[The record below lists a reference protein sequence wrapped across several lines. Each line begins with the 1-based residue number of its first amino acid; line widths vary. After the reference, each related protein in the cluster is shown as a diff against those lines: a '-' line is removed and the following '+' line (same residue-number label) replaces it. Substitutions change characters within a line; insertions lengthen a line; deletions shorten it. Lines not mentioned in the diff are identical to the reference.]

1 MGGPKVTKQDQ
12 KALIEIIG
20 ATVTKLHKILLPE
33 GSILIKSH
41 CFAMRCTLILANS
54 SIKAPRNSD
63 FALFSKFCF
72 LNNFL
77 LKS

>member
-12 KALIEIIG
+12 KALIEIIRP
-20 ATVTKLHKILLPE
+20 TVIELHKILLPE
-33 GSILIKSH
+33 GSILIKSR
-41 CFAMRCTLILANS
+41 CFATRCALILANS
-54 SIKAPRNSD
+54 SIKAPGNND
-63 FALFSKFCF
+63 FALSSKFCF

>member
-1 MGGPKVTKQDQ
+1 MTQDQ

-20 ATVTKLHKILLPE
+20 AMVTELHKILLLE
-33 GSILIKSH
+33 GSILIKSR
-41 CFAMRCTLILANS
+41 CFAERHTLILANS
-54 SIKAPRNSD
+54 SVKAPGNSD
-63 FALFSKFCF
+63 FALFSKIAF